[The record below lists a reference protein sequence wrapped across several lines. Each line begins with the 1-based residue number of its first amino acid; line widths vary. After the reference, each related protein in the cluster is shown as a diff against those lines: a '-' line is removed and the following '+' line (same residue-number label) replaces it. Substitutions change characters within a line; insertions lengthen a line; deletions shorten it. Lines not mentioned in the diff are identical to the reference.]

1 MRRINNSGKFLPG
14 VLLVA
19 LLCIAPAA
27 AQLRLPRESQKAS
40 VMQTIGVADMTIVY
54 SRPNAKG
61 RTIWGA
67 KAADPKAKDQ
77 PLVPYGEVWRSGA
90 DEATTF
96 TITEDVTINGQPL
109 PAGAYSLH
117 TIPGPQ
123 EWVVIFNKVAQQWGS
138 FTYDAKQDALRVT
151 VKPAAAPMQEA
162 LAYEVSDTGKSS
174 ARVALH
180 WEKVAVPFTV
190 ALPDVNALVL
200 AKTRATL
207 AQAKAD
213 DWRTPMQAANYYFQ
227 NNMNKE
233 EAWAWLEKSIA
244 IKETYQ
250 NLGLKARSYAAMGR
264 KAEAIATG
272 EKAIQV
278 GKAADAKLD
287 ASALEKLLA
296 EWRATK

>member
-54 SRPNAKG
+54 SRPSAKG
-61 RTIWGA
+61 RAIWGA

-151 VKPAAAPMQEA
+151 VKPVAAPMQEA

-180 WEKVAVPFTV
+180 WEKIAVPFTV

-200 AKTRATL
+200 TKTRAAL

-233 EAWAWLEKSIA
+233 EAWTWLEKSIA